1 MDEIRNP
8 DQDQKSPDDKVHT
21 IILIDD
27 HPLYRQGVMHFLQRE
42 KGLNV
47 LGEAADTEEGM
58 RLVQEKRPDLAVV
71 DLSLQK
77 GNGIDFVKAV
87 KAFDPQLPVLVHSMY
102 DESLYAERALK
113 AGARG
118 YVEKTSGPEVLAQA
132 IHSVL
137 RGQIYLSDQMMERV
151 LERRFSGGRDS
162 ASSVSRLS
170 DRELEVFQLIGAGL
184 TTNEIAK
191 SLQLSVKTIETY
203 RAKIKSKMSLKNNME
218 LIQRAVHMSQWE
230 QAGKVA

>member
-1 MDEIRNP
+1 MDDLNYPRTE
-8 DQDQKSPDDKVHT
+8 QKDPEGDEKT
-21 IILIDD
+21 LILIDD
-27 HPLYRQGVMHFLQRE
+27 HPLYRQGVIHFLHRE
-42 KGLNV
+42 KGLKV
-47 LGEAADTEEGM
+47 LGEAPDAEEGL
-58 RLVQEKRPDLAVV
+58 RLVKELKPDLAVV

-77 GNGIDFVKAV
+77 SNGIDFIKAV
-87 KAFDPQLPVLVHSMY
+87 KTYDPQLPVLVHSMY
-102 DESLYAERALK
+102 DESLYAERSLK

-118 YVEKTSGPEVLAQA
+118 YVEKTSGPEILVAAIRCVLK
-132 IHSVL
+132 
-137 RGQIYLSDQMMERV
+137 GQIYLSDEMMERV
-151 LERRFSGGRDS
+151 LERRFAGGRDS

-191 SLQLSVKTIETY
+191 TLQLSVKTVETY
-203 RAKIKSKMSLKNNME
+203 RAKIKSKLTLKNNME